1 MAFVSLFSNDS
12 NELEKFLS
20 SFYNT
25 NFELNKSLNWTHKYM
40 NPIELA
46 EIIGVFIDNIDKYKI
61 FMFISLDK
69 GIYLQVTEENSNDL
83 IKYIYERFPY

>member
-1 MAFVSLFSNDS
+1 MAFVSLISNDS

-25 NFELNKSLNWTHKYM
+25 NFELNKSFNWTHEYM

-61 FMFISLDK
+61 FMFVSLDK
-69 GIYLQVTEENSNDL
+69 RIYLQVTEENSNDL